1 MQKSRLQSAFTSFVA
16 LILFAQFVLTAGHV
30 HLIASHDPHGVALA
44 TSLGKGSNRGSGHS
58 PAHDIGD
65 CALCW
70 AQSVAGSTL
79 IPPAPAPQFPWAMS
93 AEPLAAEARSQ
104 ASQERRCAVRPR
116 APPQIAGWQLSV

>member
-58 PAHDIGD
+58 PTHEIDHCI
-65 CALCW
+65 LCW
-70 AQSVAGSTL
+70 AQSAAGSTL
-79 IPPAPAPQFPWAMS
+79 IPPAPAPQFPLVMS
-93 AEPLAAEARSQ
+93 AEQLAADARSQ
-104 ASQERRCAVRPR
+104 VSQERRRAFRPR
-116 APPQIAGWQLSV
+116 APPQNAGSS